1 MSNDFQDPKLF
12 RSLLENLPVGVY
24 VVDTEQRIRFWNRGA
39 EHLTGYL
46 SHEMVGRNEVGDLLK
61 PCDRQGRPLSD
72 EHSPIQS
79 TLRNG
84 IPQQF
89 VALYLHKNGHRLSVR
104 VRVRP
109 IFEHGDVIVG
119 AITLFEE
126 AFSFR
131 EDALGA
137 LMYGCLDAPTG
148 VPSRRLTR
156 AVLLECLRG
165 AEETRIGFGLV
176 QARIMG
182 LSEFSSKHGPQSM
195 LPFLRATAQTLR
207 HNLEAESFLGRW
219 SEDEFLAILPS
230 GSPMV
235 VSATAE
241 RIRHLL
247 NQSEVS
253 WWGDHFQ
260 IQAEIQNRVVRPG
273 ETLESLL
280 GKVDVQCSGEEA
292 KGAAASSSGPARE

>member
-12 RSLLENLPVGVY
+12 RSLLENLPVGIY
-24 VVDTEQRIRFWNRGA
+24 VVDPGQRIRFWNAGA

-46 SHEMVGRNEVGDLLK
+46 SHEMVGRNEVDDLLK
-61 PCDRQGRPLSD
+61 PCDRQGRRLSD
-72 EHSPIQS
+72 EHSPIVA

-109 IFEHGDVIVG
+109 IFEHGDVIIG

-131 EDALGA
+131 EDAVGA
-137 LMYGCLDAPTG
+137 LMYGCLDTQTG

-165 AEETRIGFGLV
+165 AEETHIGFGLV
-176 QARIMG
+176 RVRILG
-182 LSEFSSKHGPQSM
+182 LAEFASKHGPQSI

-207 HNLEAESFLGRW
+207 HNLEAETFLGRW
-219 SEDEFLAILPS
+219 SEDEFLAVLPS

-235 VSATAE
+235 ISATAE

-247 NQSEVS
+247 DQSEVS
-253 WWGDHFQ
+253 WWGDHFHVE
-260 IQAEIQNRVVRPG
+260 AEVEDRVVRPG
-273 ETLESLL
+273 ETLQSLL
-280 GKVDVQCSGEEA
+280 GQAEAQRGGEA
-292 KGAAASSSGPARE
+292 KGASACAAEPAQG